1 MLPNL
6 DVVKG
11 EVEIRPGIRTLPVPG
26 HTPGSQAILVDTDQG
41 RYVIAGDA
49 VFTYENLE
57 RDIPPGFHND
67 VDHSMESMETL
78 RRRADHILPSH
89 DYTVFT
95 KGPVAS
101 FPE

>member
-1 MLPNL
+1 
-6 DVVKG
+6 
-11 EVEIRPGIRTLPVPG
+11 
-26 HTPGSQAILVDTDQG
+26 VDTDQG

-67 VDHSMESMETL
+67 VDHSIESMEIL

-89 DYTVFT
+89 DYAIF
-95 KGPVAS
+95 KEGGVAS
-101 FPE
+101 FPD